1 MQFSFHE
8 DGIGIG
14 ISLENEDDSE
24 FIQWLAKEPQA
35 LGDLVLSDLYLEFE
49 SYIVDA
55 IYRDN
60 MKKFRLHSSISEAHH
75 DMLEQFILDENTPEK
90 AKESFETYQ
99 KFNFGNKQLDRSYL
113 DYMRLLKTYEDVR
126 EYEE

>member
-1 MQFSFHE
+1 MPDF
-8 DGIGIG
+8 
-14 ISLENEDDSE
+14 
-24 FIQWLAKEPQA
+24 
-35 LGDLVLSDLYLEFE
+35 YLDFV

-60 MKKFRLHSSISEAHH
+60 IKNFRLHSSISEAHH
-75 DMLEQFILDENTPEK
+75 DMLEQFILDEDAPEK